1 MAGFIKVEVEKLE
14 TQFINTKIN
23 AEIFED
29 FQKRCKQQN
38 IPMNVVMEAFCRQW
52 ANGRY
57 RLNEADIM
65 KWKDDKGKVSTLNTP
80 VNKSVYTEFKH
91 RVKTEGYFVKHILSA
106 FIEDYGKNNL
116 VFEIVEEK
124 Q

>member
-1 MAGFIKVEVEKLE
+1 MAGFIKVEVEKFE

-23 AEIFED
+23 AEIFEE

-65 KWKDDKGKVSTLNTP
+65 KWKDDRGKVSTLNTP
-80 VNKSVYTEFKH
+80 VNKEVYNEFKH
-91 RVKTEGYFVKHILSA
+91 RVKTEGYFVKHIISA

-124 Q
+124 

>member
-1 MAGFIKVEVEKLE
+1 MAGFIKVEVEKFE

-23 AEIFED
+23 AEIFEE

-57 RLNEADIM
+57 RLNEQDIM
-65 KWKDDKGKVSTLNTP
+65 KWKDDRGKVSTLNTP
-80 VNKSVYTEFKH
+80 VNKEVYNEFKH
-91 RVKTEGYFVKHILSA
+91 RVKTEGYFVKHIISA

-124 Q
+124 